1 MPRPALR
8 PLRLRAARALLLAVL
23 AAPAAGTTACATWH
37 HATEGEVAP
46 RPPDPDARVRVTR
59 RDGAMAVLTRVRV
72 QNDTLA
78 GDVVDPEPGTPTRVA
93 ISLREVERVE
103 LRRVDTD
110 RTVLL
115 VIGVGVGAALLAVLA
130 VVSALSD
137 WN

>member
-37 HATEGEVAP
+37 HATEREVAP
-46 RPPDPDARVRVTR
+46 VPSDPDARVRVTR